1 LIKNKKIFITG
12 GAGFIGSVI
21 ASRLLNHN
29 VVVIYDNFDRTS
41 KTFFDIKGHNNL
53 KVVNGDLMNIELL
66 NNSIKGANFVI
77 HCAAIAG
84 IDSVIKSPTNTMRV
98 NAVGT
103 YNLLEASKG
112 TIETLEK
119 VITFS
124 TSEVFGSSAY
134 KVNEESSIEI
144 GSVGEARWTYAVSK
158 LAGEHMAMAYFKEF
172 KMPITIVRPF
182 NIYGP
187 GQVGVGAMNKFI
199 KNAINDEPIEIY
211 GDGSQIRAWC
221 YLDDFLEALFLI
233 FDSPMV
239 IGESLNIGNARQVIT
254 TYGLAAA
261 IIRTLNS
268 KSRIIFKDQLS
279 ADIELRIP
287 ELSKI
292 KSLLNFE
299 AKYSM
304 EEGIRLTAEYI
315 KNENPTL

>member
-1 LIKNKKIFITG
+1 MIKNKKIFITG